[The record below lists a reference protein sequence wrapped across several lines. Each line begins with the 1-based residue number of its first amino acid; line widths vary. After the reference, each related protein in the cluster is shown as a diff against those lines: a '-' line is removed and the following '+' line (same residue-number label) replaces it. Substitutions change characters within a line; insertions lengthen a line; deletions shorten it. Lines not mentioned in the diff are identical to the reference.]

1 MKGILTLAQ
10 LREARSRADLQAEL
24 ASGRVRAI
32 GPRNGRQSES
42 IPRET
47 WAHYRVYDD
56 FDSRALFINPHVDP
70 LDQDGDKPV
79 DCAGEIERPRRTV
92 AEGPTRRG

>member
-10 LREARSRADLQAEL
+10 LWEARPRADLQAEL
-24 ASGRVRAI
+24 ASGRFRAI
-32 GPRNGRQSES
+32 GLRNGSQSES

-56 FDSRALFINPHVDP
+56 FYSCALFINP
-70 LDQDGDKPV
+70 
-79 DCAGEIERPRRTV
+79 
-92 AEGPTRRG
+92 